1 LRRVPSGFGCALK
14 VIYQADDFTPKSG
27 QVFYVHSHPATVFQ
41 DTPLDTFAR
50 SSEEHIKP
58 ALLSGAP
65 DIGRFT
71 AQSGFIEIS
80 LRHGGY
86 YILQVLTAYAR
97 ILLHVEL
104 ITARTEKWAT
114 PTFLLVI

>member
-1 LRRVPSGFGCALK
+1 MFHVHTDPASIFKDAPLYAFSGG
-14 VIYQADDFTPKSG
+14 T
-27 QVFYVHSHPATVFQ
+27 HNHFQ
-41 DTPLDTFAR
+41 
-50 SSEEHIKP
+50 P
-58 ALLSGAP
+58 ALLSCTP
-65 DIGRFT
+65 NIGGFT